1 MKLKLVK
8 APTYIS
14 AECRLKKG
22 ETVEIED
29 EKVAERMLATGLFE
43 EVKEKKT
50 KKS

>member
-1 MKLKLVK
+1 MRLRLVN

-14 AECRLKKG
+14 AECRLGQG
-22 ETVEIED
+22 ETVEIKD
-29 EKVAERMLATGLFE
+29 EKVAKRMLATGLFE